1 MPNIPGS
8 FSPEVPFQKPANPI
22 PGPQQAGVPGRIPG
36 TYGNGAANTD
46 PAPAVPFSG
55 QEPFSDEPIST
66 PFGNGTCKGEW
77 GKRGY

>member
-8 FSPEVPFQKPANPI
+8 HSPEVPFQKPSNPI
-22 PGPQQAGVPGRIPG
+22 VGPTQAGVGGRIPG
-36 TYGNGAANTD
+36 TYGNNLGES
-46 PAPAVPFSG
+46 APAVPFSG
-55 QEPFSDEPIST
+55 QEPFNDEPIST